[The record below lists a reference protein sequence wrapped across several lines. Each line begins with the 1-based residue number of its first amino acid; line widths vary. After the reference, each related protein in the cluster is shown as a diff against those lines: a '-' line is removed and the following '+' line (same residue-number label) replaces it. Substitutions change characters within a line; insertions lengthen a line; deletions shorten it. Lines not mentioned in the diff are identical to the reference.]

1 MKWKRRRTTCT
12 QNRRARGVPIPG
24 FLPETHTLFGFG
36 GAVGVKGQHSDPS
49 PPIPPPPPRFK
60 KRQRALL
67 EACSNFHRGVP
78 RLGGPRSW
86 GWGWGGVVGGMLIA
100 LQPGPATGAC
110 AVCGPG
116 SVGVSQAYCFGGAG
130 RVRSAKARTAS
141 ASAPERGASLS
152 DSHPAAG

>member
-1 MKWKRRRTTCT
+1 METAEDHVHTEPQSAGGPNPRFLARNTHSVWFWGGGGSKRAAFRPFPP
-12 QNRRARGVPIPG
+12 N
-24 FLPETHTLFGFG
+24 
-36 GAVGVKGQHSDPS
+36 PS
-49 PPIPPPPPRFK
+49 SPPRFK

-86 GWGWGGVVGGMLIA
+86 GWGWGGVGGMLIA